1 MEEKI
6 KRARSYV
13 LWLLAR
19 KDYSRRQL
27 EEKLKKRELS
37 VLEIKDLLESLIEN
51 GWYQEGTFKKVR
63 TRQLIKRGY
72 GPSMIKAKLGQEKV
86 QVSKEDITQAYEDLG
101 TSAGQEVR
109 ALIHKF
115 LKRYTGQGHEGREL
129 QNRVVQALARK
140 GFSFDVA
147 IREYKNFSDG

>member
-1 MEEKI
+1 MEEII

-51 GWYQEGTFKKVR
+51 GWYQEGAFKKVR

-86 QVSKEDITQAYEDLG
+86 QISKEDITQAYEDLG

-109 ALIHKF
+109 SLIHKF

-129 QNRVVQALARK
+129 QNRIVQALARK
-140 GFSFDVA
+140 GFAFDVA
-147 IREYKNFSDG
+147 IREYKNFLDD